1 MTQQLS
7 PAAEAILDA
16 AEAGL
21 DGYIE
26 LLPPTWKS
34 SVAAALR
41 AATQQ
46 IEDLYCADLVIDDS
60 DGAVFVLRQL
70 MLIADELEAQ

>member
-1 MTQQLS
+1 MPQQLS
-7 PAAEAILDA
+7 PAAQTILDA

-41 AATQQ
+41 AAADQMSSHHSKSF
-46 IEDLYCADLVIDDS
+46 LYS
-60 DGAVFVLRQL
+60 
-70 MLIADELEAQ
+70 IADVLKLQTIATELEAQ